1 MQESKRITVIF
12 QKWKIFQMNVIKTHS
27 ASQTNQY
34 AHCKTNSKEEEV
46 DISEKPCGQQN
57 RKKFQRP
64 R

>member
-1 MQESKRITVIF
+1 
-12 QKWKIFQMNVIKTHS
+12 MNVIKTHS